1 MAKFLKFQTIPE
13 ILYILH
19 KVATLS
25 FLKLCLCDYSYA
37 YMFLKGKV
45 TIVRLAS
52 HEQEKDAAA
61 QGATVAFINKYKDL

>member
-1 MAKFLKFQTIPE
+1 M
-13 ILYILH
+13 
-19 KVATLS
+19 
-25 FLKLCLCDYSYA
+25 CDYSYA

-61 QGATVAFINKYKDL
+61 QGATVAFINKYKDLWYSDASAYKTKHFRKFMAILERWTKCF